1 MEIYILAVMVII
13 FALIFDGVNGF
24 HDASNGIA
32 TSITTGALKA
42 RTAITI
48 AAVCNL
54 VGAVLGTAVASV
66 IAKDIV
72 DMSAIQPMH
81 QLFIVIA
88 ALLGAISWN
97 LLTWWF
103 GLPSSST
110 HAIVGGLVGA
120 GLASQLSGSG
130 VQINVHKV
138 IEKVIDPMILSP
150 IVGFSL
156 ALIIMVILNKL
167 LQAAKI
173 EKQAQDKG
181 FKILQI
187 FTSSALA
194 LGHGLQDAQKSMGL
208 IFMASAPVGF
218 FGVTSKTEA
227 IPVEIIVMCAIAI
240 SLGTIFGGQ
249 RIIHTL
255 GSKITILSPQKGF
268 VAELVSSSVLFITAY
283 FIKAP
288 ISTTHTVT
296 SAIAG
301 TGASDDIKSV
311 KWGTLK
317 NIVMA
322 WIITVPSAGLVGF
335 MFEEIFRLLF

>member
-1 MEIYILAVMVII
+1 MEIYILAILVIV

-24 HDASNGIA
+24 HDASNAIA

-42 RTAITI
+42 RTAIII

-54 VGAVLGTAVASV
+54 LGALLGTAVASV
-66 IAKDIV
+66 IARDIV
-72 DMSAIQPMH
+72 DMTSLTPIH

-88 ALLGAISWN
+88 ALIGAISWN
-97 LLTWWF
+97 LITWWF

-110 HAIVGGLVGA
+110 HAIIGGLVGA
-120 GLASQLSGSG
+120 GLSEQIHSGG
-130 VQINVHKV
+130 HLINVSKV
-138 IEKVIDPMILSP
+138 VAKVVDPMILSP

-156 ALIIMVILNKL
+156 ALLLMLLINKILKT
-167 LQAAKI
+167 AKI
-173 EKQAQDKG
+173 EDSAKG
-181 FKILQI
+181 FRVAQI
-187 FTSSALA
+187 FSSSALA

-218 FGVTSKTEA
+218 FGITAGEEH
-227 IPVEIIVMCAIAI
+227 IPLPIIVMCALAI
-240 SLGTIFGGQ
+240 SIGTIFGGQ

-255 GSKITILSPQKGF
+255 GNKITTLSPQKGF
-268 VAELVSSSVLFITAY
+268 VAEAVSAGVLFVTAY
-283 FIKAP
+283 WIKAP

-301 TGASDDIKSV
+301 TGASDNLRAV

-322 WIITVPSAGLVGF
+322 WIITVPSAGLIGF
-335 MFEEIFRLLF
+335 VIKEILRMLFEK

>member
-1 MEIYILAVMVII
+1 
-13 FALIFDGVNGF
+13 
-24 HDASNGIA
+24 
-32 TSITTGALKA
+32 
-42 RTAITI
+42 
-48 AAVCNL
+48 
-54 VGAVLGTAVASV
+54 
-66 IAKDIV
+66 
-72 DMSAIQPMH
+72 
-81 QLFIVIA
+81 
-88 ALLGAISWN
+88 
-97 LLTWWF
+97 
-103 GLPSSST
+103 
-110 HAIVGGLVGA
+110 
-120 GLASQLSGSG
+120 
-130 VQINVHKV
+130 
-138 IEKVIDPMILSP
+138 
-150 IVGFSL
+150 
-156 ALIIMVILNKL
+156 
-167 LQAAKI
+167 
-173 EKQAQDKG
+173 
-181 FKILQI
+181 
-187 FTSSALA
+187 
-194 LGHGLQDAQKSMGL
+194 MGL